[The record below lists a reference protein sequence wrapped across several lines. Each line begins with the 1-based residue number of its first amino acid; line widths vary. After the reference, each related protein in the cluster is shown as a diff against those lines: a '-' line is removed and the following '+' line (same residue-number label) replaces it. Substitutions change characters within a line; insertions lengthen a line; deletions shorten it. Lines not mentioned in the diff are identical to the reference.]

1 MIFEYKNYI
10 IINSKYEKLKCP
22 YKSPI
27 ILLLFIYYL
36 YYYIIIRDR
45 IRVIKRD
52 LVRGILVL
60 NYFILYSKNGRLKYH
75 L

>member
-10 IINSKYEKLKCP
+10 IINSKYGKLKCP

-27 ILLLFIYYL
+27 LLLLFIYYL

-60 NYFILYSKNGRLKYH
+60 KLFYFI
-75 L
+75 